1 MFVLRG
7 VDHVVKNVV
16 EMNHPLLVYNTAVSW
31 VVVEEYAMNEE
42 FDDYYS
48 RRKNRIT
55 TVVVFNETHIN

>member
-48 RRKNRIT
+48 RRKN
-55 TVVVFNETHIN
+55 

>member
-7 VDHVVKNVV
+7 VDHVVKNIV

-55 TVVVFNETHIN
+55 TVVILYETHIN